1 MVQVHGSDE
10 PAARRTGGWVSKL
23 GGGWP
28 GLRRA
33 FQLPFSRN
41 RIRKAVVEELQFH
54 IEGRVEQFVASG
66 IPREEAEAE
75 ARRRFGD
82 FDGYQREA
90 RNIDERHMRQ
100 RNRLRFFDAL
110 KRETHHAA
118 RSLLRAPSFALI
130 ALVTLAVGIGATTAI
145 YTILEAV
152 VLRPLPYSGAE
163 QLVSVLHP
171 TTVPGTGDS
180 KWGLSAAGYFYFK
193 NENRTLADMGAFM
206 TGYSTVSGE
215 GDAERVRSA
224 SVTNSVL
231 SVLRAQPALGRLIV
245 AGDDKPG
252 APPVVMLGYEFWK
265 RRYGGDPG
273 AIGKV
278 LETSSGPAQVI
289 GVTAKGFNLP
299 KPGPF
304 ASGNDLGGFQVDLW
318 LPLQLDPAA
327 RAENSHSFFGVG
339 RLKAGLRAAEA
350 QQDMEVLARRL
361 TELFPSAYTQ
371 GFIDDYRFRIEVQP
385 LRDEVLGER
394 ITRTL
399 WILFGAVGLLL
410 LIACANVANLFL
422 VRMEARRRE
431 SAIRHA
437 LGAARAHLAVYH
449 LAESLL
455 LTLVAGAAG
464 LALAAV
470 FLRVLLVVAPAEL
483 PRLSEVGLGW
493 TAVSFAVALSVVAG
507 VIFGLLPVFRVAADL
522 SSLRDGS
529 RGLTPSA
536 RRRAARSGLVVAQ
549 VALALMLLTAAGL
562 LVRSFA
568 HLRAVHPGLDPTGV
582 LAFTIAIPSLTY
594 STMEEAASFHRA
606 FQARL
611 MALPGVQHAG
621 AATGLPL
628 RDFGTGCSI
637 VFREGLPYKPDESAV
652 CVATPKVTPGF
663 FDALGIRVDGR
674 KPEWRDLDTGTGV
687 VVVTKAL
694 ADRLW
699 PGKDPVG
706 QGINSNGGDKSGYYR
721 VVGVIPELRANT
733 LDKPPT
739 EAVFYPAVAV
749 PKSWI
754 WGPLNGATYVV
765 RTSSA
770 DPAALTPAIRRTLS
784 ALDPRVP
791 LANVTTM
798 QAVLDR
804 SMARTSFIMLL
815 LGIAAGIALLLSAV
829 GLYGVISYVV
839 SQRRHEIGLRMALGA
854 MISDVARLV
863 VVQTVKL
870 AVIGVLLGLAGS
882 IAGMRMLRSLLFGVS
897 PTDPLVFA
905 LVPMMLIATAAL
917 ASLAPARRAAR
928 VDPVEAL
935 RSQ

>member
-1 MVQVHGSDE
+1 M
-10 PAARRTGGWVSKL
+10 SKL
-23 GGGWP
+23 GAGWA

-33 FQLPFSRN
+33 FQLPFSRD
-41 RIRKAVVEELQFH
+41 RIRRAVDEELRFH
-54 IEGRVEQFVASG
+54 IQERVEQFVASG

-75 ARRRFGD
+75 ARRRFGNL
-82 FDGYQREA
+82 DGYQREA
-90 RNIDERHMRQ
+90 RNIDEKHMRD
-100 RNRLRFFDAL
+100 RNRLQLFDAL
-110 KRETHHAA
+110 KRETQHAA
-118 RSLLRAPSFALI
+118 RSLLRSPSFALI
-130 ALVTLAVGIGATTAI
+130 ALVTLALGIGATTAI

-152 VLRPLPYSGAE
+152 VLRPLPYPGAD

-171 TTVPGTGDS
+171 TTVPGTGDA
-180 KWGLSAAGYFYFK
+180 KWGLSAAGYFHFK

-206 TGYSTVSGE
+206 TGYGTVTGD
-215 GDAERVRSA
+215 GDAERVRTGI
-224 SVTNSVL
+224 VTSSVL
-231 SVLRAQPALGRLIV
+231 STLRAQPALGRLIV

-252 APPVVMLGYEFWK
+252 TTPVVMLGYQFWK
-265 RRYGGDPG
+265 RRYGSDPG
-273 AIGKV
+273 VIGKV
-278 LETSSGPAQVI
+278 LETSYGPLQVI
-289 GVTAKGFNLP
+289 GVTTKGFNLP

-304 ASGNDLGGFQVDLW
+304 ASGTDLSGFQVDLW

-339 RLKAGLRAAEA
+339 RLKTGLRAADA
-350 QQDMEVLARRL
+350 QQDMEALARRL

-371 GFIDDYRFRIEVQP
+371 GFIDDYRFRTEVQP
-385 LRDEVLGER
+385 LRDEVLGEK

-399 WILFGAVGLLL
+399 WVLFGAVGLLL

-422 VRMEARRRE
+422 LRMEARRRE

-455 LTLVAGAAG
+455 LTLVAGVAG

-470 FLRVLLVVAPAEL
+470 FLRVLLVVAPADL
-483 PRLSEVGLGW
+483 PRVSEVGVGW
-493 TAVSFAVALSVVAG
+493 TAVLFAAALSVAAG
-507 VIFGLLPVFRVAADL
+507 VIFGLLPVLRVAADL

-536 RRRAARSGLVVAQ
+536 RRRAARSGLVIAQ
-549 VALALMLLTAAGL
+549 VALALMLLAAAGL

-568 HLRAVHPGLDPTGV
+568 HLRAVKSGMDPSGV
-582 LAFTIAIPSLTY
+582 LAFTIAIPSASY
-594 STMEEAASFHRA
+594 RTMEDAANFHRT
-606 FQARL
+606 FQTRL
-611 MALPGVQHAG
+611 MALPGVQHVG

-637 VFREGLPYKPDESAV
+637 VFREGLPYKPDEPAA

-663 FDALGIRVDGR
+663 FDALGIKVDGR

-699 PGKDPVG
+699 PGDDPVG
-706 QGINSNGGDKSGYYR
+706 KGINSNGGDKSGYYR
-721 VVGVIPELRANT
+721 VIGVISELRAST

-754 WGPLNGATYVV
+754 WGPMYGVTYVV
-765 RTSSA
+765 RSSSA
-770 DPAALTPAIRRTLS
+770 DPASLTPAIRRTLS
-784 ALDPRVP
+784 ALNPRVP

-804 SMARTSFIMLL
+804 SMARTAFILLL
-815 LGIAAGIALLLSAV
+815 LGIAAGIALLLSTV

-839 SQRRHEIGLRMALGA
+839 SQRTHEIGLRMALGA
-854 MISDVARLV
+854 LVSDVARLV

-882 IAGMRMLRSLLFGVS
+882 LAGMRMLRSLLFEVS
-897 PTDPLVFA
+897 PTDPLVFT
-905 LVPMMLIATAAL
+905 LVPVMLIATAAL
-917 ASLAPARRAAR
+917 ASFAPALRAAR